1 MGADH
6 ERPLLSADEE
16 RHLARQIE
24 AGVLAEHLLVTGER
38 PVPVTEAELS
48 QLAGAGRAA
57 WEHFWLAHL
66 RLVHKLARQEARR
79 SGLPFDDLFQ
89 EGCLALAGALQR
101 FDPDRGRFFRYAAG
115 CIGRH
120 LSALAA
126 SRLGALGLPVSEAIA
141 VRRARG
147 VLAELA
153 QERLEEV
160 GVPELAQRLGRD
172 ADQVQRWLRHRAPTE
187 LPGADSLGA
196 WDGSCLDPDRQILDA
211 QVRREVAR
219 LSPELAMVV
228 RLRFGIGRSEPLDTG
243 ILAERLGMSV
253 STARRRE
260 LEALAILRRRLALTG
275 TGADALAG

>member
-1 MGADH
+1 MGAEH

-16 RHLARQIE
+16 RQLARQIE
-24 AGVLAEHLLVTGER
+24 AGVLAEHLLATGER
-38 PVPVTEAELS
+38 PVPVTDAELGE
-48 QLAGAGRAA
+48 LARAGRAA

-66 RLVHKLARQEARR
+66 RLVHKLAHQETRR

-89 EGCLALAGALQR
+89 EGCVALAGALQR

-126 SRLGALGLPVSEAIA
+126 ARLGALGLPVSQAIA
-141 VRRARG
+141 VRRARA

-160 GVPELAQRLGRD
+160 GVTELAQRLGRD
-172 ADQVQRWLRHRAPTE
+172 AEQVERWLRHRAPAE
-187 LPGADSLGA
+187 LPVADSFRA
-196 WDGSCLDPDRQILDA
+196 QDGSSLDPDRQILDA
-211 QVRREVAR
+211 QLRREVAR

-228 RLRFGIGRSEPLDTG
+228 RLRFGIGRGEPVDTG
-243 ILAERLGMSV
+243 ILADRLGVSV

-260 LEALAILRRRLALTG
+260 LEALAILRQRLELAG
-275 TGADALAG
+275 TRADALAG